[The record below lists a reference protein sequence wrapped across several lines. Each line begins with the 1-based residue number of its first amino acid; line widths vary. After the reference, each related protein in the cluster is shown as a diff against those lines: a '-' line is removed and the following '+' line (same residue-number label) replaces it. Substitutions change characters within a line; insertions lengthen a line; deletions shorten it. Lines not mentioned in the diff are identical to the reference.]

1 MFQFKDEHS
10 VSNFRGNVIV
20 VVVIVVVVVVVVV
33 VVIVVV
39 VVAVI
44 IVDVGGMIVEVRGAI
59 KCRFSPS
66 LESFNF
72 SFSAS

>member
-10 VSNFRGNVIV
+10 VSNFSGN
-20 VVVIVVVVVVVVV
+20 VIVVVVVVVIVD
-33 VVIVVV
+33 VVV
-39 VVAVI
+39 VVVVVVI

>member
-10 VSNFRGNVIV
+10 VSNFRRNVIV
-20 VVVIVVVVVVVVV
+20 VVVIVGVVVDVVVVVVVVV
-33 VVIVVV
+33 V
-39 VVAVI
+39 VI

>member
-20 VVVIVVVVVVVVV
+20 VVVVVVIVDVVVVVVVV
-33 VVIVVV
+33 
-39 VVAVI
+39 VI